1 MGARDRALPP
11 RRAHV
16 VLPRGADSGRKARR
30 PQARRPWTP
39 ARREILAFRLWSGRA
54 APDLLRADEAGG
66 ALLLERIEPGTPLAD
81 GASGEEIVRVARL
94 LRALHALAAS
104 AASCWQLP
112 PLADVVEDQITTAGA
127 EAAARSPAEATA
139 LRPALERARHVASR
153 ASRELGRRRR
163 RPPRRPREQEHPD
176 LPQARA
182 GDDRPARLRRRAGR
196 PTTPLT
202 GRRAHFPA
210 GGATSAARSWPQSS
224 GSTPNESGAGHR
236 SSRSTFRAERRHLL
250 RGSITRTLEPDPSA
264 SWRSSTARAC
274 SGGPSGSA
282 SMTSPR
288 WSQGYSSSRPL
299 SSAGSLR
306 TPKAA
311 PRRPHRAANAL
322 KSPRSIARSPRS
334 RTSSRPTARCAWAA
348 A

>member
-1 MGARDRALPP
+1 
-11 RRAHV
+11 

-153 ASRELGRRRR
+153 LLESWDGDVVVLHGDLESKNILICHKRGLATIDPLACVGEPAGLRRRLLGGERTSQRAARRALRALGRRARA
-163 RPPRRPREQEHPD
+163 RPRTSPALGIGRRARPSALSAD
-176 LPQARA
+176 SCAGLSRGPSSRTRARA
-182 GDDRPARLRRRAGR
+182 GDPRRQELA
-196 PTTPLT
+196 
-202 GRRAHFPA
+202 A
-210 GGATSAARSWPQSS
+210 AARQ
-224 GSTPNESGAGHR
+224 GQ
-236 SSRSTFRAERRHLL
+236 RR
-250 RGSITRTLEPDPSA
+250 
-264 SWRSSTARAC
+264 
-274 SGGPSGSA
+274 
-282 SMTSPR
+282 
-288 WSQGYSSSRPL
+288 
-299 SSAGSLR
+299 
-306 TPKAA
+306 
-311 PRRPHRAANAL
+311 
-322 KSPRSIARSPRS
+322 
-334 RTSSRPTARCAWAA
+334 
-348 A
+348 